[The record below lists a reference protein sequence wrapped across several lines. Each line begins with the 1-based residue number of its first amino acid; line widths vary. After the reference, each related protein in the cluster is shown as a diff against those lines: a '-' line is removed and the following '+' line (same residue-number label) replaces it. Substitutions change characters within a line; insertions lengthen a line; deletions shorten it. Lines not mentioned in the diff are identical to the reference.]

1 MATSISKSVARAF
14 EVLECF
20 RDARTPFSATE
31 LRKRLG
37 HPHSSVVAVLKNLT
51 EIEYLSYDRIKR
63 TYFPTQKLQRLGTWV
78 QTALMGASG
87 FQDLADAICLST
99 NETTSLIT
107 RSFIFNH
114 IFYVKRSEHPLAH
127 HLPVGIGITLCNSV
141 VGRVVLSQMD
151 DTEVERIYKYSVHW
165 TRSQHA
171 EAMRP
176 LEEIEKSINFVRKNG
191 YLIGYDVWLKGI
203 GAVAYSL
210 KAPFDGFP
218 LAVSVSGP
226 TARIRTMEKSIRK
239 SVERCLSLAASSN
252 KGVKA
257 G

>member
-1 MATSISKSVARAF
+1 MTTSISKSVARAF

-51 EIEYLSYDRIKR
+51 EIGYLSYDSIKR

-78 QTALMGASG
+78 QTALLGTSG
-87 FQDLADAICLST
+87 FQDLADAVSLAT
-99 NETTSLIT
+99 NETASLIT

-141 VGRVVLSQMD
+141 VGRVVLSQMTD
-151 DTEVERIYKYSVHW
+151 AEIERIYKYSVHW
-165 TRSQHA
+165 SRSQHT

-176 LEEIEKSINFVRKNG
+176 FDEIEKAVNSVRKNG

-203 GAVAYSL
+203 GAVAYAL

-226 TARIRTMEKSIRK
+226 TARIKTMEKSIRK
-239 SVERCLSLAASSN
+239 SVERCLSLAASS
-252 KGVKA
+252 GTPGKA
-257 G
+257 A